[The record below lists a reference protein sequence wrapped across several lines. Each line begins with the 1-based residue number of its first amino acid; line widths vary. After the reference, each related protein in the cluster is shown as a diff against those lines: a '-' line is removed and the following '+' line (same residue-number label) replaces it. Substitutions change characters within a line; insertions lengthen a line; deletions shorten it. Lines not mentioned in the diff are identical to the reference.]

1 MLTQWLAVLRTLC
14 SLFQSHRR
22 LALENLALRQHPAML
37 KSSVKR
43 PRASA
48 IDRFFWV
55 LFTKYVN
62 GWRAMLQALHPDT
75 AVRWHRAGFRR
86 YWQWKSC
93 RRSVGRPPIDR
104 GIRKLIQ
111 EMQSTN

>member
-1 MLTQWLAVLRTLC
+1 MLNRVLALLTTSCPLAH
-14 SLFQSHRR
+14 SHRR

-37 KSSVKR
+37 RSSVKR

-48 IDRFFWV
+48 LDRFFWV
-55 LFTKYVN
+55 LFAKYVN
-62 GWRAMLQALHPDT
+62 GWRTMLQALHPDT
-75 AVRWHRAGFRR
+75 GVRWHRAGFRR
-86 YWQWKSC
+86 YWRLKSQH
-93 RRSVGRPPIDR
+93 RRLGRPPIDS